1 MRVLVAGG
9 TGFIGRRLCT
19 ELHDRG
25 HDVTA
30 LARSPDPSVVPSGV
44 RTVEGDVTD
53 PDSLVEPIEDQ
64 DVVVNLVAL
73 SPLWEPE
80 GGNEMHDRVH
90 RQGTENLVRSAEAAG
105 VGRFVQMSGLIT
117 GDENLT
123 SYHRAKARAEEI
135 VRASDLEYVIYRPSI
150 VFGDGDEIVEFT
162 TKLKRMFAPVGPLYP
177 LPGGGERTFFQLI
190 HVGDLA
196 PMLADGVEGDEHAD
210 RTYELGGPRVYS
222 LREMT
227 ELVFESKGRDV
238 TIVPLPMSLS
248 KVGMSA
254 MGVVPGLRLGPDQ
267 YRGLKA
273 DNRVS
278 DNDVDAFGVTE
289 DEMRTFEEYLGLE

>member
-1 MRVLVAGG
+1 MNVLVTGG
-9 TGFIGRRLCT
+9 TGFIGSYLCD
-19 ELHDRG
+19 ELADRG

-30 LARSPDPSVVPSGV
+30 LSRSPDPSAVSEGV
-44 RTVEGDVTD
+44 ETVEGDVTD
-53 PDSLVEPIEDQ
+53 PESLEGPVDGQ

-80 GGNEMHDRVH
+80 GGNEMHDLVH
-90 RQGTENLVRSAEAAG
+90 RQGTENLVRVCEDAG
-105 VGRFVQMSGLIT
+105 VDRFVQQSGLIT
-117 GDENLT
+117 GDESLT

-135 VRASDLEYVIYRPSI
+135 VRDSDLEYVIYRPSI
-150 VFGDGDEIVEFT
+150 VFGDGDEIVGFT

-190 HVGDLA
+190 YVGDLA
-196 PMLADGVEGDEHAD
+196 PMLADGVEGDEHANE
-210 RTYELGGPRVYS
+210 TYELGGPTVYS

-227 ELVFESKGRDV
+227 ELVFESKGRSV
-238 TIVPLPMSLS
+238 TIVPLPMALS
-248 KVGMSA
+248 KVGMTA

-278 DNDVDAFGVTE
+278 DNDVAVFGVSE
-289 DEMRTFEEYLGLE
+289 DEMTTFEEYLGLT

>member
-1 MRVLVAGG
+1 MKVLVTGG
-9 TGFIGRRLCT
+9 TGFIGRYLCA
-19 ELHDRG
+19 ELDSRG

-30 LARSPDPSVVPSGV
+30 LARSPDAGDLPAGV
-44 RTVEGDVTD
+44 EVVEGDVTD
-53 PDSLVEPIEDQ
+53 RDSLDLAGQE
-64 DVVVNLVAL
+64 VVVNLVAL

-90 RQGTENLVRSAEAAG
+90 RQGTENLVNAAEEAG
-105 VGRFVQMSGLIT
+105 VQRFVQMSGLIT
-117 GDENLT
+117 GDEDLT
-123 SYHRAKARAEEI
+123 SYHRAKARAEKV
-135 VRASDLEYVIYRPSI
+135 VRESDLEHVIYRPSI
-150 VFGDGDEIVEFT
+150 VFGDGDEIVGYT
-162 TKLKRMFAPVGPLYP
+162 TKLKQMFAPVGPLYP

-196 PMLADGVEGDEHAD
+196 PMLADGVEGEEHANE
-210 RTYELGGPRVYS
+210 TYELGGPKVYS

-227 ELVFESKGRDV
+227 ELVFESKGRDI
-238 TIVPLPMSLS
+238 TIVSLPMSLS

-254 MGVVPGLRLGPDQ
+254 MGAVPGFRLGPDQ

-278 DNDVDAFGVTE
+278 DNDVGVFGISE
-289 DEMRTFEEYLGLE
+289 DEMTTFEEYLGLA

>member
-1 MRVLVAGG
+1 MNVLVAGG
-9 TGFIGRRLCT
+9 TGFVGRYLCA

-30 LARSPDPSVVPSGV
+30 LARSPDASVVPSGV
-44 RTVEGDVTD
+44 TTVEGDVTD
-53 PDSLVEPIEDQ
+53 RDSLRTPLEGQ
-64 DVVVNLVAL
+64 DAVVNLVAL

-90 RQGTENLVRSAEAAG
+90 RQGTENLVDAAEEAG
-105 VGRFVQMSGLIT
+105 IGRFVQMSGLIT
-117 GDENLT
+117 GDEDLT

-150 VFGDGDEIVEFT
+150 VFGDGDEIVGYT
-162 TKLKRMFAPVGPLYP
+162 TKLKQMFAPVGPLYP

-190 HVGDLA
+190 HVEDLA
-196 PMLADGVEGDEHAD
+196 PMLADGVEGDEHANE
-210 RTYELGGPRVYS
+210 TYELGGPKVYS
-222 LREMT
+222 LREVT
-227 ELVFESKGRDV
+227 ELVFESKGRSI

-254 MGVVPGLRLGPDQ
+254 MGAVPGFRLGPDQ
-267 YRGLKA
+267 FRGLKA

-278 DNDVDAFGVTE
+278 DNDVGVFGVSE
-289 DEMRTFEEYLGLE
+289 DEMTTFEEYLGVE

>member
-1 MRVLVAGG
+1 MKVLVAGG
-9 TGFIGRRLCT
+9 TGFIGRHLCT

-30 LARSPDPSVVPSGV
+30 LARSPDASVVPEGV

-53 PDSLVEPIEDQ
+53 PDSLVGPIEGQ
-64 DVVVNLVAL
+64 DVVVNLVSL

-90 RQGTENLVRSAEAAG
+90 RQGTENLVRAAEEAS
-105 VGRFVQMSGLIT
+105 VDRFVQMSGLIT
-117 GDENLT
+117 GDEDLT
-123 SYHRAKARAEEI
+123 SYHRAKARAEGI
-135 VRASDLEYVIYRPSI
+135 VRDSDLEYVIYRPSI
-150 VFGDGDEIVEFT
+150 VFGDGDEIVGYT

-177 LPGGGERTFFQLI
+177 LPGGGERTFFQLV
-190 HVGDLA
+190 HVEDLA
-196 PMLADGVEGDEHAD
+196 PMLADAVEGDEHANQ
-210 RTYELGGPRVYS
+210 TYEIGGPKVYS

-227 ELVFESKGRDV
+227 ELVFESRGRDI

-254 MGVVPGLRLGPDQ
+254 MGAVPGFRLGPDQ
-267 YRGLKA
+267 FRGLKA

-278 DNDVDAFGVTE
+278 DNDVGVFGVSE
-289 DEMRTFEEYLGLE
+289 EEMTTFEEYLGVE